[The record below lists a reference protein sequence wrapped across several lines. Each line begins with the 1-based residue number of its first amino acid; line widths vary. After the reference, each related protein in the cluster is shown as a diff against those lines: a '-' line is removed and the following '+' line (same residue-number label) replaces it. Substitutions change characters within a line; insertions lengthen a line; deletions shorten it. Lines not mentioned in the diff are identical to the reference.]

1 MHVRRTVCG
10 YVALMEHSKDSR
22 LLFTFNANFTAGGEP
37 NQDKTIKY
45 INDSNTHKFLSH
57 RSEAES
63 TVAADLGAYDVVS
76 TLKQPMHQEKRGTPK
91 TNDHE
96 RNVRINQEWG
106 ATAKWHMSS
115 NLVWR
120 YADRPLRSWVKV
132 PQSHQGVL
140 GDITLVVVPHNTT
153 LNLRQCVNA
162 FLPGRIVYG
171 INATRYQGKRGTQ
184 PGQNNEAESTVADLG
199 AYDVVSTLKQPMHQE
214 KRGTPKTNDHE
225 RNVRIN
231 QEWGATA
238 KWHMSS
244 NLVWRYADRPLRSWV
259 KVPQSHQGVLVGSAL
274 VAEPHSTH
282 IGSASMHFF
291 LGGLCT
297 ASVRRVAGLGPA
309 GDNADHGDIHTKA
322 ERVLRLEARVAHQ
335 IEIDTVQ
342 AIINAPASP
351 TQSIAAI
358 LIFLIQANGHFS
370 VQSSPFNIFQTY
382 TAKKFPMSF
391 TQRILFY
398 RVAVRKEFGSHDE
411 SGALFNPFNNNRP
424 SPSPQRILLYR
435 GSPSDTGLGYT
446 CMLLYRVAVGDWFGL

>member
-76 TLKQPMHQEKRGTPK
+76 TLKQPMHQEKGDSRLSRPFIAFAYYSNYRGTPK

-96 RNVRINQEWG
+96 RIHV
-106 ATAKWHMSS
+106 
-115 NLVWR
+115 
-120 YADRPLRSWVKV
+120 RSWVKV

-184 PGQNNEAESTVADLG
+184 PGQNNEIHHSNTHKFLSHRSEVSLGHMTGRSTVADLG
-199 AYDVVSTLKQPMHQE
+199 AYDVVSCVLRPLGADEAFQERWVGRGQEITLKQPMHQE

-244 NLVWRYADRPLRSWV
+244 NLVWRYADRPL
-259 KVPQSHQGVLVGSAL
+259 
-274 VAEPHSTH
+274 
-282 IGSASMHFF
+282 
-291 LGGLCT
+291 
-297 ASVRRVAGLGPA
+297 
-309 GDNADHGDIHTKA
+309 
-322 ERVLRLEARVAHQ
+322 
-335 IEIDTVQ
+335 
-342 AIINAPASP
+342 
-351 TQSIAAI
+351 
-358 LIFLIQANGHFS
+358 
-370 VQSSPFNIFQTY
+370 
-382 TAKKFPMSF
+382 
-391 TQRILFY
+391 
-398 RVAVRKEFGSHDE
+398 
-411 SGALFNPFNNNRP
+411 
-424 SPSPQRILLYR
+424 
-435 GSPSDTGLGYT
+435 
-446 CMLLYRVAVGDWFGL
+446 

>member
-37 NQDKTIKY
+37 TNQEKTMKVP
-45 INDSNTHKFLSH
+45 FPPL
-57 RSEAES
+57 R
-63 TVAADLGAYDVVS
+63 GA
-76 TLKQPMHQEKRGTPK
+76 LQKPMIMNKRGTPK

-96 RNVRINQEWG
+96 RKVRINQEWG

-140 GDITLVVVPHNTT
+140 GGITLVVVPHNTT

-162 FLPGRIVYG
+162 FLPGRVVYG

-184 PGQNNEAESTVADLG
+184 PGQKNEIHHSNTHKFLSHRSEAESTVVADLG
-199 AYDVVSTLKQPMHQE
+199 AYDVVSCALRPLGADEAFQERTLKQPMHQE

-225 RNVRIN
+225 RKVRIN

-297 ASVRRVAGLGPA
+297 ASVRRVVS
-309 GDNADHGDIHTKA
+309 
-322 ERVLRLEARVAHQ
+322 RV
-335 IEIDTVQ
+335 
-342 AIINAPASP
+342 
-351 TQSIAAI
+351 
-358 LIFLIQANGHFS
+358 
-370 VQSSPFNIFQTY
+370 
-382 TAKKFPMSF
+382 
-391 TQRILFY
+391 
-398 RVAVRKEFGSHDE
+398 
-411 SGALFNPFNNNRP
+411 
-424 SPSPQRILLYR
+424 
-435 GSPSDTGLGYT
+435 
-446 CMLLYRVAVGDWFGL
+446 